1 MWFLNLNEGVC
12 YEEMNKPVE
21 KPLVVD
27 VNTLDLHKGEK
38 SLKKTSFNWISFL
51 VGWIVGACC
60 CILLDVLSV
69 VLQRL

>member
-27 VNTLDLHKGEK
+27 VNTLDLHKDAET
-38 SLKKTSFNWISFL
+38 LNKTTFHLPSFAM
-51 VGWIVGACC
+51 GMIVAGV
-60 CILLDVLSV
+60 IMVLICV
-69 VLQRL
+69 ICVLGRQL